1 MILARMTM
9 KYGNVYLAARR
20 ESSFASS
27 SNSTTSYGLFLG
39 MGNLLGCYHAIAK
52 QNWQQYTL
60 AYLRKLVL
68 SYEVIIP

>member
-39 MGNLLGCYHAIAK
+39 MGNLLGCYHALGE
-52 QNWQQYTL
+52 QN
-60 AYLRKLVL
+60 
-68 SYEVIIP
+68 